1 LVNVLVIGS
10 GGREHAL
17 SWKLSQSS
25 KVETVYTAPGNG
37 GTKNNVPLD
46 VTDLDGLS
54 EFAQKNNCFTVV
66 GPEDPLAAG
75 IVDKFNELNLKVFG
89 PSQAAAQLESSK
101 IWAKNFMK
109 RNNIPTAR
117 FEIFDD
123 PQKAEEYVKSIDYN
137 VVVKADGLAAGKGVI
152 VCNSNDEAIS
162 AIHTILVKKTFG
174 DAGNKIIIEE
184 RIDGIEASYIAL
196 SDGDVALPMASSQ
209 DHKRIFDDDEGPNT
223 GGMGAYSPTPIVTTD
238 LAKKIQEEV
247 IEKTIHAM
255 KNEGISFKGF
265 LYAGIMIKDGKPY
278 VLEYNVR
285 MGDPECQPITMRMN
299 FDLYDYFVASVDGT
313 LSSMPSLSWKDQFA
327 VCVVLASNGYPG
339 TYSTNDEITGFD
351 SISNDT
357 HVFHAGTKKYDGKI
371 FSNGG
376 RVLGVTSLGDSL
388 DSAISNVY
396 SATEKIIWSNK
407 YCRKD
412 IGKKGLS
419 YFWVWNILSSVIIQ
433 FMFMSCSDFGI
444 FLIICFSNTSEIVIV
459 SFFAKN
465 LS

>member
-1 LVNVLVIGS
+1 LVNILVVGS

-17 SWKLSQSS
+17 SWKLSQSN

-37 GTKNNVPLD
+37 GTENNIPID
-46 VTDLDGLS
+46 VTDLDGLA

-66 GPEDPLAAG
+66 GPEDPLASG
-75 IVDKFNELNLKVFG
+75 IVDKFNKLNLKVFG

-109 RNNIPTAR
+109 RNDIPTAQ
-117 FEIFDD
+117 FQIFDNA
-123 PQKAEEYVKSIDYN
+123 QKAIEYVKSIDFN

-152 VCNSNDEAIS
+152 VCNSVDDAIS
-162 AIHTILVKKTFG
+162 AIETILVKKTFG
-174 DAGNKIIIEE
+174 DAGNKIIVEE

-196 SDGDVALPMASSQ
+196 SDGNVALPMASSQ
-209 DHKRIFDDDEGPNT
+209 DHKRVFDNDKGPNT
-223 GGMGAYSPTPIVTTD
+223 GGMGAYSPTPIVTDD

-265 LYAGIMIKDGKPY
+265 LYAGIMIKDNTPY

-285 MGDPECQPITMRMN
+285 MGDPECQPITMRMD
-299 FDLYDYFVASVDGT
+299 FDLYDYFSASVDGT

-327 VCVVLASNGYPG
+327 VCVVLASDGYPG
-339 TYSTNDEITGFD
+339 SYPTNDEITGFD
-351 SISNDT
+351 NISSST
-357 HVFHAGTKKYDGKI
+357 SVFHAGTKKSDGKI
-371 FSNGG
+371 LSNGG

-388 DSAISNVY
+388 ESAINAAY
-396 SATEKIIWSNK
+396 SEIEKINWSK
-407 YCRKD
+407 KFCRTD

-419 YFWVWNILSSVIIQ
+419 YF
-433 FMFMSCSDFGI
+433 
-444 FLIICFSNTSEIVIV
+444 
-459 SFFAKN
+459 
-465 LS
+465 